1 MDKNKNKNKTNV
13 LRSSRSIKMKEI
25 SGNLAKKQAYLTLLS
40 TKKNTSTSQS
50 GLTTIQEAQ
59 QLLQKLLK
67 LQDSDLR
74 FLVDILKKTA
84 KSIEGSELKYFLNE
98 NLAIVNNLKKP
109 TFEIKEI
116 KKYLENDLNSYLK
129 KLKENLLKIAPT
141 NGEGDV
147 LKKLNDELSRP
158 LSVETVEIQRNFLL
172 LTYYFSIMVV
182 ID

>member
-25 SGNLAKKQAYLTLLS
+25 SGILAEQQSYRTLLS
-40 TKKNTSTSQS
+40 TMKNTSTSPS
-50 GLTTIQEAQ
+50 GSRPQEVQ

-84 KSIEGSELKYFLNE
+84 KSIEGSELGYFLDK
-98 NLAIVNNLKKP
+98 NLAIVNILKKP
-109 TFEIKEI
+109 TSAIKNV
-116 KKYLENDLNSYLK
+116 LENDLNSYLK

-158 LSVETVEIQRNFLL
+158 LSETVEIQRNFLL

>member
-13 LRSSRSIKMKEI
+13 LRSSRSIKMKAI
-25 SGNLAKKQAYLTLLS
+25 SGILAEQQTYLTLLS
-40 TKKNTSTSQS
+40 TMKNTSTSQS
-50 GLTTIQEAQ
+50 GSRPQEVQ

-84 KSIEGSELKYFLNE
+84 KSIEGSELRYFLDE
-98 NLAIVNNLKKP
+98 NVAIVNILRKP
-109 TFEIKEI
+109 TSAI
-116 KKYLENDLNSYLK
+116 KKVLENDLNSYLK

-158 LSVETVEIQRNFLL
+158 LSYETVEIQRNFLL
-172 LTYYFSIMVV
+172 LTYYFSIQVL